1 MSKATIL
8 IQDHVDQTY
17 IDLDDILY
25 VHVQKN
31 YTYIHKTDGSE
42 SVHLTTLK
50 DVMDKIDAVSDYSVS
65 NFKQLGRSHIVNTA
79 YVSKV
84 EIKRRCITLQCNGRT
99 IELKINSNKNQ
110 LLELGNL
117 LKQQM
122 TTDTLI
128 KPRIQYTIDAETYDE
143 LCGQIIEIDG
153 VDCVN
158 LGLPSGRK
166 WAIENLEAP
175 LGDIPKMFAWGET
188 RPRIKSEEDDY
199 LFGKVGSMTKYTQTD
214 GLKQLRPEDDAA
226 TCILGKKW
234 RTPTIEDFRELM
246 EHCTWKWCT
255 WGIHHGCLVTS
266 SNGNSIFLHAG
277 GTAGINREYQ
287 GYYWT
292 SSLNEIEDNLAY
304 YCTFCEDIESE
315 DAATLCYDEVEERY
329 WAFYIRP
336 VAD

>member
-1 MSKATIL
+1 M
-8 IQDHVDQTY
+8 
-17 IDLDDILY
+17 
-25 VHVQKN
+25 
-31 YTYIHKTDGSE
+31 E
-42 SVHLTTLK
+42 
-50 DVMDKIDAVSDYSVS
+50 KIDAVSDYSVS

-84 EIKRRCITLQCNGRT
+84 EVKRRCITLQCNGIT
-99 IELKINSNKNQ
+99 LELKINSNKNQ

-153 VDCVN
+153 VDCVD
-158 LGLPSGRK
+158 LDLPSGRK

-175 LGDIPKMFAWGET
+175 LGGIPKMFAWGET
-188 RPRIKSEEDDY
+188 TPKIKGTEDNY
-199 LFGKVGSMTKYTQTD
+199 LFGKAGSMTKYTEAD
-214 GLKQLRPEDDAA
+214 GLKQLYPENDAA
-226 TCILGKKW
+226 TCILGKRW
-234 RTPTIEDFRELM
+234 RTPTLKDFQELM
-246 EHCTWKWCT
+246 KCCKWQWCI
-255 WGIHHGCLVTS
+255 WGDYHGCRVIGP
-266 SNGNSIFLHAG
+266 NGNSIFLHAG
-277 GTAGINREYQ
+277 GTAGVNRECQ

-292 SSLNEIEDNLAY
+292 SSLNEPEDNYAY
-304 YCTFCEDIESE
+304 YCTFCEDIEGE
-315 DAATLCYDEVEERY
+315 DAASLCYDDVEERY

>member
-1 MSKATIL
+1 MRRTTITL
-8 IQDHVDQTY
+8 EDNIDRTY

-31 YTYIHKTDGSE
+31 YTHVHRTNGSY
-42 SVHLTTLK
+42 SIHLTTLK
-50 DVMDKIDAVSDYSVS
+50 NVMDKINAISSSSIS

-84 EIKRRCITLQCNGRT
+84 EVKRRCITLQCNGRT
-99 IELKINSNKNQ
+99 LELTIHSNRKIFSDLRD
-110 LLELGNL
+110 LLE
-117 LKQQM
+117 QQI
-122 TTDTLI
+122 TSDTLI

-153 VDCVN
+153 VDCVD
-158 LGLPSGRK
+158 LDLPSGRK

-246 EHCTWKWCT
+246 EHCTWKWCI
-255 WGIHHGCLVTS
+255 WGDYHGCRVIGP
-266 SNGNSIFLHAG
+266 NGNSIFLHAG
-277 GTAGINREYQ
+277 GTAGVNRECQ
-287 GYYWT
+287 DYYWT
-292 SSLNEIEDNLAY
+292 SSLNEPEDNYAY
-304 YCTFCEDIESE
+304 YCTFYEDKEGE
-315 DAATLCYDEVEERY
+315 NAASRCYDDVEERHL
-329 WAFYIRP
+329 AFYIRP

>member
-1 MSKATIL
+1 MRKATIL

-31 YTYIHKTDGSE
+31 YTRIYRTNGSY
-42 SVHLTTLK
+42 SIHLTTLK
-50 DVMDKIDAVSDYSVS
+50 NVMDKINAISSYSIS

-99 IELKINSNKNQ
+99 
-110 LLELGNL
+110 LELTIHSNRKMFSDL
-117 LKQQM
+117 RDLQKQQI
-122 TTDTLI
+122 TSDTLI
-128 KPRIQYTIDAETYDE
+128 KPRIQYAIDAETYDE

-153 VDCVN
+153 IDCVD
-158 LGLPSGRK
+158 LDLPSGRK

-188 RPRIKSEEDDY
+188 KPRIKSEEDDY

-277 GTAGINREYQ
+277 GTAGVNGECQ